1 MPAQN
6 VSQSIVTF
14 NKDDANIQQALRIH
28 WNIADENF
36 VFSTK
41 IEDLSTAN
49 LGVLNDICTMF
60 EPIGL
65 LVPSIFKAKLLLQS
79 IWILKIGW
87 DDKL

>member
-49 LGVLNDICTMF
+49 LGVLNDICTMI